1 MKVHLVD
8 GTYELFRAF
17 YGAPGS
23 MQQGREVGATRAL
36 ARSLLFLLSE
46 PGVTHV
52 GVAFDTIIESFRN
65 DLFAGYKTGLGI
77 EPALKSQFPLA
88 EEATEA
94 LGLVTWRMIDFEA
107 DDAMAAFAHRVTS
120 HRELDPPLE
129 EVEQVVLC
137 SPDKDLC
144 QMVSGERVVLYDRM
158 RKKVL
163 GEDAVKEKFGVWPKA
178 IPDYLALVGD
188 TADGIPGVPK
198 WGAKSAA
205 QVLDRYGTV
214 EAIPDDETTWDIK
227 VRGAKSLGESLRAHR
242 EVVPLYKT
250 LATLRRDVPL
260 EETLADLEWKGA
272 HRAKIDALSSVLGD
286 ADLAKRIPR
295 WAT

>member
-23 MQQGREVGATRAL
+23 LHEGREVGATRAL
-36 ARSLLFLLSE
+36 ARSLLFLLAE

-52 GVAFDTIIESFRN
+52 AVAFDTVIESFRN

-77 EPALKSQFPLA
+77 DPALKSQFPLA
-88 EEATEA
+88 EDAAEA
-94 LGLVTWRMIDFEA
+94 LGLVVWRMIDFEA
-107 DDAMAAFAHRVTS
+107 DDAMASFAHRVTS
-120 HRELDPPLE
+120 DPKLAGGE
-129 EVEQVVLC
+129 QVEQVVLC

-144 QMVSGERVVLYDRM
+144 QMVQGDRVVLYDRM

-163 GEDAVKEKFGVWPKA
+163 DEDAVKEKFGIGPAA

-205 QVLDRYGTV
+205 QVLARYGSV
-214 EAIPDDETTWDIK
+214 EAIPDDETAWDIK
-227 VRGAKSLGESLRAHR
+227 VRGAKSLAESLRAHR
-242 EVVPLYKT
+242 DVVPLYKT
-250 LATLRRDVPL
+250 LATLRCDVPL
-260 EETLADLEWKGA
+260 TETLDDLAWRGA
-272 HRAKIDALSSVLGD
+272 HRGKVDALMSVLGD
-286 ADLAKRIPR
+286 ADLARRIPR
-295 WAT
+295 WSS